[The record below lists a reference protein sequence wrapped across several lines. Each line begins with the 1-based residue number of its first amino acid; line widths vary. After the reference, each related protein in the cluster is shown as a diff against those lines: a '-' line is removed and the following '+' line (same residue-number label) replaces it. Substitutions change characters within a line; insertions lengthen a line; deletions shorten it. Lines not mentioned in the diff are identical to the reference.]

1 MNFPEIILSFD
12 NLYLICLITQKITPS
27 FSFAGTAVFPFSF
40 ESKVSLFKQEDV
52 MSNNGKIFL
61 GIVTAAAAGAVIGLL
76 FAPDKGEDTRGK
88 MKKQVGDLADEVL
101 KAIQKGKIS
110 LEDLKSQAV
119 SKAGDLK
126 DKARSKFEDLQ
137 DQADEAKQTAKQ
149 KVNEQLG

>member
-1 MNFPEIILSFD
+1 
-12 NLYLICLITQKITPS
+12 
-27 FSFAGTAVFPFSF
+27 
-40 ESKVSLFKQEDV
+40 

-88 MKKQVGDLADEVL
+88 VKKQVGDLADEVL

-137 DQADEAKQTAKQ
+137 DQAEEAKQTAKQ